1 MQSLKAFS
9 TQLREFDVNSDYFCL
24 VDTIHTLFARIPLQL
39 VAIQFMFE
47 TYLCCTMMDTLQTEN
62 KRIAEYVY
70 VIDWLSVCRRTS
82 DSQRKSAKCIRQN
95 VLLLQLQIHEG
106 LKIRAGN
113 MFAVNRETFAN
124 LMRVVYSL
132 LTFILRQTG

>member
-1 MQSLKAFS
+1 
-9 TQLREFDVNSDYFCL
+9 
-24 VDTIHTLFARIPLQL
+24 
-39 VAIQFMFE
+39 MFE
-47 TYLCCTMMDTLQTEN
+47 TYLCCNMMDTLQTEN
-62 KRIAEYVY
+62 KRIAEFVY
-70 VIDWLSVCRRTS
+70 VIDWLSVCRKS
-82 DSQRKSAKCIRQN
+82 SNSQRKSAKCIRKN
-95 VLLLQLQIHEG
+95 ALFLQQQIHGG

>member
-1 MQSLKAFS
+1 MQTLKTFITTYI

-24 VDTIHTLFARIPLQL
+24 VDTIHTLFG
-39 VAIQFMFE
+39 AIQYMFE
-47 TYLCCTMMDTLQTEN
+47 TYLCCSMMDTLQTEN

-95 VLLLQLQIHEG
+95 ALLLQLQIHEG

-113 MFAVNRETFAN
+113 MFTVERETFAN

-132 LTFILRQTG
+132 LTFILGQTG